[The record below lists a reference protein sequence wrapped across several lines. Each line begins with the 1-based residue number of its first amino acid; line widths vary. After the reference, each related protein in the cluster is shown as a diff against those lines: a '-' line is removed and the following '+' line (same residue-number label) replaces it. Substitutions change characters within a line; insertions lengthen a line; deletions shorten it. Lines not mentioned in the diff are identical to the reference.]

1 MSNLQQHEDRITEIE
16 VALKLRK
23 PPAAPQSEVERAESD
38 LAAAIKRAQE
48 KAGK

>member
-1 MSNLQQHEDRITEIE
+1 MSNLQQHEDRITALE
-16 VALKLRK
+16 VEVGLRK
-23 PPAAPQSEVERAESD
+23 KPAPPETEVQRLESD

>member
-1 MSNLQQHEDRITEIE
+1 MNLQQHEDRITALE
-16 VALKLRK
+16 VAAGLRK
-23 PPAAPQSEVERAESD
+23 QPPAPETEVQRAESD